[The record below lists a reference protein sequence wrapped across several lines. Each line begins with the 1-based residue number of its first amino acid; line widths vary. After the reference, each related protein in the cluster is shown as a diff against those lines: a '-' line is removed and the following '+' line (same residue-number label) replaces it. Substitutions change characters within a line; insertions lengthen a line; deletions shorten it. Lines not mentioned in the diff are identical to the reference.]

1 MIGRYGRRATRVT
14 SVVAGAVAIAAL
26 TVAPPA
32 SADTSLNP
40 QIGFD
45 VAFSHNGMLDVW
57 GCSFPHNGSL
67 GSCGSIQFGPAL
79 APGTSPSIAKVGT
92 NGYEV
97 AYQAANGHLSILG
110 SLGTGDLNLGMMA
123 GTSPAITIRATGD
136 YEIAMQDNT
145 GHLWNVGPNFGTV
158 QWGLPMD
165 HASSPSITPF
175 GTTSWETAYT
185 TDTDS
190 LAYAGADGTGIQSTG
205 AVAPGTSPSI
215 WVDPS
220 ATSLLNSPSI
230 AFQSACG
237 VLNVMSLT
245 NHPVPFSC
253 VGSGMSPGSSPS
265 ITDTPAD
272 PLTPRGGTEVAF
284 NELDGQ
290 LFGSGAQIDGFA
302 NTPRNPNGINIFP
315 GSSPTVLTGI
325 VPSYLGAKPI
335 PGGFIQPG
343 QPIPDY
349 EMFYEDLSG
358 NLRWVLGSAF
368 TLSYL
373 DPASPIGTID
383 AGTRPSAISF
393 E

>member
-1 MIGRYGRRATRVT
+1 
-14 SVVAGAVAIAAL
+14 VAGAVVTAAL
-26 TVAPPA
+26 AVGPQA

-57 GCSFPHNGSL
+57 GCNFPHG
-67 GSCGSIQFGPAL
+67 GVGGACGSVQFGPAL

-97 AYQAANGHLSILG
+97 AYQATNGDLSILG
-110 SLGTGDLNLGMMA
+110 SLGTGDLHLGMMA

-145 GHLWNVGPNFGTV
+145 GELWTVGPNFGTI

-165 HASSPSITPF
+165 HASSPSIAPF
-175 GTTSWETAYT
+175 GTTSFEAAYT
-185 TDTDS
+185 TNTDS
-190 LAYAGADGTGIQSTG
+190 LAYAGADGTGVQSTG

-215 WVDPS
+215 WVNPS
-220 ATSLLNSPSI
+220 TSSLLNSPNI
-230 AFQSACG
+230 AFQSSCG
-237 VLNVMSLT
+237 VLNVMPLA
-245 NHPVPFSC
+245 NHPVPFGC
-253 VGSGMSPGSSPS
+253 VGDGMSPGSSPS

-272 PLTPRGGTEVAF
+272 VLTPQGGIEVAF

-290 LFGSGAQIDGFA
+290 LFGSGNQIEGPA

-315 GSSPTVLTGI
+315 GSSPTVLTSI
-325 VPSYLGAKPI
+325 VPAYLGAKPI

-343 QPIPDY
+343 QPIPGY

-358 NLRWVLGSAF
+358 NLRWVLASAF
-368 TLSYL
+368 TNSYV

-383 AGTRPSAISF
+383 SGTRPSAISF